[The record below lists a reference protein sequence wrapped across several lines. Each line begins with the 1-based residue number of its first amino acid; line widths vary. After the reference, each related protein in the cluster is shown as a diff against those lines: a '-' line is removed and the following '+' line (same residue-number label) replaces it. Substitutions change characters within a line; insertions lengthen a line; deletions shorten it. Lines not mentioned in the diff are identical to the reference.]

1 MTPAE
6 VLEGYLLEFSPHD
19 SLQKVKVKLLGWA
32 KARAL
37 LR

>member
-1 MTPAE
+1 MAPAE

-19 SLQKVKVKLLGWA
+19 SLQKVKVKLLGWT
-32 KARAL
+32 KVRAL